1 MYILY
6 ISILCVYI
14 YDNICVRACVRV
26 CVCAYSS
33 ALAALPNELCKIRSK
48 KTPRNPASKTGPGTV
63 HLRRLPFSCNDWLTC
78 ASVSDLHPLT
88 VPSSPSE
95 TFRLSVSWMCC
106 FCCLIVSLSHCCS
119 RAFRIKLHTFIPP
132 NLSPK
137 CNLHLA
143 WMLTPFLNRFLTG
156 AAFERILFG
165 GGKTSLFCMSFS
177 ANCTTSNFSN
187 MVRRLFARGGSGRC
201 FSSSL
206 RTFALAPVLSRL
218 TWFRR
223 ASTKFLVLCFSIVLA
238 TTLVRASW
246 SLAFFLWAE
255 SDSCSYCLWE
265 MTWRPFAFWCSS
277 SKVCKAK
284 KRCFRNSGGFTGYIM
299 MSSSAWISASLSRLP
314 SEITFSSKCR
324 KNFPWNHSSSKKSS
338 FSFPSISM
346 QVASGVLIASAHVH
360 RESAKRRTISFR
372 SAWVQTSSVLARSLE
387 LTRLRFSSRSCFF
400 RSAATT
406 VSSKHRLAR
415 AILLLE
421 TMAAVAAICSAL
433 RTPFLS
439 NRWDF

>member
-1 MYILY
+1 MR
-6 ISILCVYI
+6 VRVRA
-14 YDNICVRACVRV
+14 CVRACV
-26 CVCAYSS
+26 CACAYSS

-284 KRCFRNSGGFTGYIM
+284 KDVSETPGASLDTSWCLLLLGSLLPCPGCLRKSLFPASVARIFLETIHHQRNL
-299 MSSSAWISASLSRLP
+299 ASASPVYLCKWLRACSSPLHMCIESLRNVAPYPSVQLGSKPRQSLQEAWSSPDWGSLREVAFSDLLRPRSPPNIVWLERYCFLRQWPQWQPSAPHCGRLSWATDG
-314 SEITFSSKCR
+314 TF
-324 KNFPWNHSSSKKSS
+324 N
-338 FSFPSISM
+338 
-346 QVASGVLIASAHVH
+346 
-360 RESAKRRTISFR
+360 
-372 SAWVQTSSVLARSLE
+372 
-387 LTRLRFSSRSCFF
+387 SC
-400 RSAATT
+400 
-406 VSSKHRLAR
+406 
-415 AILLLE
+415 
-421 TMAAVAAICSAL
+421 
-433 RTPFLS
+433 
-439 NRWDF
+439 